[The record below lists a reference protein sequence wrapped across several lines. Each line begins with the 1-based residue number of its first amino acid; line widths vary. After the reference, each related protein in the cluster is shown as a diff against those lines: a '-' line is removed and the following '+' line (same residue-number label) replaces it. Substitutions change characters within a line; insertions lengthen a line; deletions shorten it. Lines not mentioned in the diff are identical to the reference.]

1 MESQERD
8 IPEIKE
14 PFCSGREAYRLLFD
28 FSILLSCIRNSDNRR
43 ILDFAGGSGWVAE
56 FLNRAGFDVTTFDI
70 LPDISRSIKKRLEA
84 DARIDSSCLKVE
96 ISDGHKLEF
105 APDGYFGN
113 IVCFDSLH
121 HMADFRTVL
130 SEMFRVVMPRGRAIF
145 VEPGSRHA
153 ESKETKEF
161 IQKYKSND
169 PNWIERSIVLDEMN
183 ELACKIGF
191 LPLRVKPFLLPTLV
205 DYSFNDW
212 KHFSQNTKEQN
223 NYLRTFMSCNY
234 EDRVIFYIDKPE
246 KKTFEVISVQH
257 DLPVGKSACFGR
269 AFFKRYKDWMKGL
282 FGKILY
288 FMKT

>member
-1 MESQERD
+1 MESKERD
-8 IPEIKE
+8 IPEIRE
-14 PFCSGREAYRLLFD
+14 PFCSGREAHRLLFD
-28 FSILLSCIRNSDNRR
+28 FSILMSCILNSDNRR

-70 LPDISRSIKKRLEA
+70 VPDISRCIKKRIEA

-121 HMADFRTVL
+121 HMADFRAVL
-130 SEMFRVVMPRGRAIF
+130 SEMFRVLMPGGRAIF

-161 IQKYKSND
+161 IQKYKSKD

-183 ELACKIGF
+183 GLARKIGF
-191 LPLRVKPFLLPTLV
+191 LPLRVRPFLLPTLV
-205 DYSFNDW
+205 DYSFDDW
-212 KHFSQNTKEQN
+212 KHFSQNTEAQN
-223 NYLRTFMSCNY
+223 QYLRTFLSCNY

-246 KKTFEVISVQH
+246 KGTSEVISARH
-257 DLPVGKSACFGR
+257 DLPVGKSARFGR
-269 AFFKRYKDWMKGL
+269 AFFKGYIDWMKGL
-282 FGKILY
+282 FEKILL
-288 FMKT
+288 FMKS